1 MEIQPQD
8 WKNVQ
13 HTSQLPV
20 CIIGAGSSGVSAAK
34 ALQERGVSFDC
45 YEIGSDIGGMW
56 RYQNDNGLSSAYRSL
71 HIDTSRK
78 NLGYSDFPIPEHYPD
93 FLSHSEVLEYLE
105 SYAERAGVRKHIRFK
120 TRVDRVEPE
129 NGAWQVTLDNG
140 SSKRYRAVIVA
151 NGHLW
156 DPRTVEFDGHFT
168 GEQLHSHHYKTP
180 EPFRDKHVLVIGI
193 GNSAVDIAVDVCKG
207 ARSTIVS
214 TRRSAWIMPKYF
226 MGYPI
231 DQVSAF
237 IARTLRLSTR
247 RTRSIVRRL
256 AYLVT
261 GDQSRFGIPKPRHE
275 IWREHATLSQEFI
288 PYCGHGWI
296 RVKPNVRQLQGD
308 RVLFEDGSR
317 EPVDV
322 IIQATGYKTSFP
334 FLDRSLFEVSDGKVE
349 LYRRMLPP
357 ALPGLCLLGLVQ
369 PVGPTIPLVEVQAR
383 WLASVLAGDT
393 KLPPASVMEK
403 EIKAHGE
410 AVSRQ
415 FVGSAR
421 YTLEVDARSYSKKL
435 RKDMQTGTAGI

>member
-1 MEIQPQD
+1 MENHGKD

-13 HTSQLPV
+13 RPTAMPV
-20 CIIGAGSSGVSAAK
+20 CIIGAGSSGVAAAK
-34 ALQERGVSFDC
+34 ALKEKGLPFDC
-45 YEIGSDIGGMW
+45 YEIGSNIGGMW

-78 NLGYSDFPIPEHYPD
+78 NLGYSDFPIPDHYPD
-93 FLSHSEVLEYLE
+93 FLSHFEVLEYLE
-105 SYAERAGVRKHIRFK
+105 RYAEHAGVRQHIRFK
-120 TRVDRVEPE
+120 TRVERVAPE
-129 NGAWQVTLDNG
+129 DGAWRVTLDDG
-140 SSKRYRAVIVA
+140 SSKPYRAVIVA

-156 DPRTVEFDGHFT
+156 DPRTVEFDGNFR

-207 ARSTIVS
+207 ARSTLVS

-231 DQVSAF
+231 DQVSGF
-237 IARTLRLSTR
+237 IARKFRLSTR
-247 RTRSIVRRL
+247 RTRSIVQRL

-261 GDQSRFGIPKPRHE
+261 GDQARFGIPRPRHE

-296 RVKPNVRQLQGD
+296 RVKPNVSKLQGD
-308 RVLFEDGSR
+308 RVLFEDGSC

-334 FLDRSLFEVSDGKVE
+334 FLDRSLFEVNDGKVE

-383 WLASVLAGDT
+383 WLASVLACET
-393 KLPPASVMEK
+393 KLPPAPVMAK
-403 EIKAHGE
+403 EIESHGE
-410 AVSRQ
+410 AVARQ

-421 YTLEVDARSYSKKL
+421 YTLEVDARSYSRKL
-435 RKDMQTGTAGI
+435 NKDMQTGTAGI